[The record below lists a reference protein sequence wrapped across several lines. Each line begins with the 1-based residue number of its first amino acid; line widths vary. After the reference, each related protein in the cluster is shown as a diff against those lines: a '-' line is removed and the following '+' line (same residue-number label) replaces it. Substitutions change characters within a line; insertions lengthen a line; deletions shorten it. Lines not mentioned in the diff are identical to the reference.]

1 MHMYIGAIQ
10 YLVETVTTVG
20 YGELVGSSLNE
31 ILFQIIMLI
40 LGTCIY
46 SWLISSI
53 SNYVTKKNVNNIKYE
68 EKVQILEEIKLN
80 NPNFPEKLYDKI
92 LRLLHYRK
100 YHEEETEKNIVLDSL
115 PNSLKNSLII
125 EMYKSFID
133 GFLFFK
139 NIENREFIV
148 QVISK
153 LKPVLGIKGDT
164 IVKEGE
170 YIEDIIFVKNGILSL
185 EVWIDMIYPEDSIEN
200 YLLSMTL

>member
-1 MHMYIGAIQ
+1 M
-10 YLVETVTTVG
+10 
-20 YGELVGSSLNE
+20 
-31 ILFQIIMLI
+31 
-40 LGTCIY
+40 
-46 SWLISSI
+46 
-53 SNYVTKKNVNNIKYE
+53 
-68 EKVQILEEIKLN
+68 QILEEIKLN
-80 NPNFPEKLYDKI
+80 NPNFDEVLYDKI
-92 LRLLHYRK
+92 LRLLRYRK
-100 YHEEETEKNIVLDSL
+100 YHEEETEMNIVLDSL

-125 EMYKSFID
+125 EMYKSFIN

-185 EVWIDMIYPEDSIEN
+185 EVWVDLTCPEDSIKKYLIKNEFINSLKKKKSIKNRKKESSTIYSEHKKNEN
-200 YLLSMTL
+200 DISTK